1 MASTKAEEVSTHAV
15 SPVSILGGGAGAAAG
30 GVPPGAG
37 ALVAGGASVVVC
49 AITPFVMTPR
59 VIHATM
65 PDTISRF
72 TITRCRTIVFIAIS
86 FCSCAEKKGA
96 TLFRLPPMPATPE
109 PGSALTPSTLRKYD
123 SGFPESS
130 MHSRYCAFRI
140 GCLQLDV
147 VVQEELIRVRPDS
160 HLIDLFFPLIR
171 DPGLNHV

>member
-1 MASTKAEEVSTHAV
+1 MASTSAVDTRTHAV
-15 SPVSILGGGAGAAAG
+15 SPVSILGGGAGA
-30 GVPPGAG
+30 PAG
-37 ALVAGGASVVVC
+37 APAAGGASVVVC

-96 TLFRLPPMPATPE
+96 TLFRLAPLPATPE

-160 HLIDLFFPLIR
+160 HLIDLFFPL
-171 DPGLNHV
+171 